1 MTSRGSTEEVAIDI
15 ESNDRVVVEQVEG
28 VGEGAREA
36 IRDNEL
42 EGPRDGRPLAVL
54 SALTLLKKGRTY
66 WKEFRFLNWKHYRF
80 CPSHQYFHDY

>member
-42 EGPRDGRPLAVL
+42 EGPREGRPLAVL
-54 SALTLLKKGRTY
+54 LALIL
-66 WKEFRFLNWKHYRF
+66 
-80 CPSHQYFHDY
+80 

>member
-36 IRDNEL
+36 IRDKEL
-42 EGPRDGRPLAVL
+42 EGPREGRPLAEL
-54 SALTLLKKGRTY
+54 SVLTL
-66 WKEFRFLNWKHYRF
+66 
-80 CPSHQYFHDY
+80 